1 MVLGRTGECTAA
13 ESRYISNALRI
24 VVLHNLQ
31 HRIPPD
37 VLLNAATR
45 LLMYEETGAGP
56 RELEEE
62 IRKYLEQL
70 PVDELEDLS
79 DSCLR
84 PSTDATS
91 KEGIVQH
98 ICSNLF
104 DRHKK
109 STTEVPGVGSKSPK
123 ATRQSRSKVT
133 EQANKFADLEDMRY
147 KFLVQAKSKAAKQK
161 SARTEIRF
169 FEFLRLHGW
178 HTEHGLSDQDI
189 NECCLYVQSDVWK
202 GASLV

>member
-1 MVLGRTGECTAA
+1 
-13 ESRYISNALRI
+13 
-24 VVLHNLQ
+24 
-31 HRIPPD
+31 
-37 VLLNAATR
+37 
-45 LLMYEETGAGP
+45 MYEETGAGP

-79 DSCLR
+79 DSCLW

-104 DRHKK
+104 DKHKK

-123 ATRQSRSKVT
+123 APQQSRSEVT
-133 EQANKFADLEDMRY
+133 AQANKFADLEDIRY
-147 KFLVQAKSKAAKQK
+147 KFLIQAKSKAAMQK
-161 SARTEIRF
+161 SAHMEIRF

>member
-1 MVLGRTGECTAA
+1 
-13 ESRYISNALRI
+13 
-24 VVLHNLQ
+24 
-31 HRIPPD
+31 
-37 VLLNAATR
+37 
-45 LLMYEETGAGP
+45 MYEETGAGP

-79 DSCLR
+79 DSCPW
-84 PSTDATS
+84 PSTEARS
-91 KEGIVQH
+91 KEEIVQH

-104 DRHKK
+104 DKHKK

-123 ATRQSRSKVT
+123 ALQQSRSKVT

-147 KFLVQAKSKAAKQK
+147 KFLIQAKSKAAMQK
-161 SARTEIRF
+161 SARMEIRF